1 MSTRR
6 VRVDVALVQ
15 RGLVDSADAARVLI
29 DEGVVLANGSVVL
42 THSRQVAPSDEL
54 LVKVVDQ
61 FVSRGGIKLDAAL
74 TAFNI
79 DVSDQRALDAGSST
93 GGFTDCLLQRG
104 VAEVVA
110 IDVGKSQMH
119 ERVATNHR
127 VVVIDAFNVR
137 QLEDDVLDLPV
148 SLRNEFDLVVADLS
162 FISLKSVSRALT
174 ARLSQTGSLVV
185 LVKPQFEATK
195 LEVDKSQGVI
205 ADQAVRDRVIGEVNE
220 SFADQGWA
228 VHGLIESPIHG
239 AEGNVEY
246 LVWYRFKA

>member
-174 ARLSQTGSLVV
+174 ARLSQSGSLVV

-205 ADQAVRDRVIGEVNE
+205 ADQAIRDRVIGEVNE

-228 VHGLIESPIHG
+228 VHGCIESPIHG

-246 LVWYRFKA
+246 LVWYRFKT